1 MQCNLLVGGR
11 GSQFKD
17 HDAAVTRYS
26 RAPAGVAGA
35 RPSRPISVELRH
47 NTSIIVASTV
57 VKFPLCLAVI
67 RPPASLCKAC
77 DAAYCYTCSVVYAL
91 CAVLDFKPF
100 TPDAAAV
107 ASRRL
112 RSRQAM
118 STPSTPLPLHSHF
131 PFLLPLRSSP
141 LNPARGSD
149 GTL

>member
-67 RPPASLCKAC
+67 RPPAKHAMRPIATHVAWSMR
-77 DAAYCYTCSVVYAL
+77 
-91 CAVLDFKPF
+91 CAQCWILRPMLQQW
-100 TPDAAAV
+100 
-107 ASRRL
+107 RRV
-112 RSRQAM
+112 
-118 STPSTPLPLHSHF
+118 
-131 PFLLPLRSSP
+131 
-141 LNPARGSD
+141 D
-149 GTL
+149 